1 MAFLIPLGMA
11 IWAAPAAIG
20 LTAAGPV
27 AGGVFAAAQAAGY
40 VGAGTLLAAT

>member
-27 AGGVFAAAQAAGY
+27 AGGLFVAPQAGGGY
-40 VGAGTLLAAT
+40 DTVG